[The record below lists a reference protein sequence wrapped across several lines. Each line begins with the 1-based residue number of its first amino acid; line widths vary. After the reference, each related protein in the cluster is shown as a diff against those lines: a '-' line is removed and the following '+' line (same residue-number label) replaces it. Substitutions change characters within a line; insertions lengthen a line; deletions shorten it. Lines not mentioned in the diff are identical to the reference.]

1 MAKNL
6 LPELTIL
13 GAGLSGLSLAYH
25 YPGDSIVFE
34 KLGTIGG
41 TARTEEANGIF
52 YDYGP
57 HVSFTDDPYVMG
69 LLSKCTPVVNR
80 EARPSNTYRG
90 VEFPHPALF
99 HLDKLPKEECYNILI
114 DLVRAYRKHDVIREA
129 ENYED
134 WCEQNQGAY
143 FAHNYTRA
151 YTRKFW
157 CTEPEDLGTD
167 WVGSRVPAPSIE
179 QALRGAIG
187 LQSESGYYYQR
198 YAYPQTCGFGAF
210 SNFWKGRQEDINV
223 LLNREIDFIDTKS
236 KSIGFN
242 DGDVKKYEILV
253 STIPIPEMS
262 KIVLNLDDEVKGMM
276 SQLKYTSLHYIN
288 IALKGNWNR
297 DSSWLYFYDE
307 DIPATRLIAFNSIGP
322 NMAPDG
328 YTALQIEIPYVS
340 EFDESYI
347 DKSISAIEKL
357 GYIDRSN
364 IVMIS
369 NKDLKYGYVIY
380 DSNREKLVKQIL
392 REFKKM
398 GIYSLGRY
406 GTWAYLWSH
415 QVILQGKEL
424 AEEIAKNVGE
434 SKSMENLDVPESL

>member
-1 MAKNL
+1 MDKGL

-25 YPGDSIVFE
+25 YPGKSIVYE
-34 KLGTIGG
+34 KLDTIGG
-41 TARTEEANGIF
+41 TARTEEANGF
-52 YDYGP
+52 LYDYGP
-57 HVSFTDDPYVMG
+57 HVSFTDDPYVIG
-69 LLSKCTPVVNR
+69 LLSKCTSVLDR
-80 EARPSNTYRG
+80 EAKPSNTYRG
-90 VEFPHPALF
+90 IEFPHPALF
-99 HLDKLPKEECYNILI
+99 HLDKLPKEECYSVLV
-114 DLVRAYRKHDVIREA
+114 DLVEAYRKHDDTRKA

-157 CTEPEDLGTD
+157 CTEPENLSTD

-187 LQSESGYYYQR
+187 LQNESGYYYQR
-198 YAYPQTCGFGAF
+198 YIYPRNGGFGAF

-223 LLNREIDFIDTKS
+223 LLNREVDFIDTRS

-242 DGDVKKYEILV
+242 DGDVRKYDILV

-262 KIVLNLDDEVKGMM
+262 KIILNLDSDIEEMI
-276 SQLKYTSLHYIN
+276 SQLRYTSLHYVNMAI
-288 IALKGNWNR
+288 KGNWNK

-307 DIPATRLIAFNSIGP
+307 DIPATRLIAFNSVSP

-340 EFDESYI
+340 EFDESCI
-347 DKSISAIEKL
+347 EKSISAIEKL

-364 IVMIS
+364 IVRIS
-369 NKDLKYGYVIY
+369 SKDLKYGYVIY
-380 DSNREKLVKQIL
+380 DSNREKLVERIIG
-392 REFKKM
+392 EFKKM
-398 GIYSLGRY
+398 GIRSLGRY

-415 QVILQGKEL
+415 QVILQGREL
-424 AEEIAKNVGE
+424 AEEIAESVGE